1 MSKHQYRSE
10 LGIIS
15 DILSIIMDCGRHGAI
30 ISSISRRAN
39 LSHYAVVEKCQRL
52 IDSRLVESTHD
63 NRNRTFIITEKGI
76 QFFQQLQKFIE
87 KTQEIKIRF

>member
-15 DILSIIMDCGRHGAI
+15 DILSVTIDCGRHGAI

-39 LSHYAVVEKCQRL
+39 LSHYTVMDKCQRL
-52 IDSRLVESTHD
+52 IDSGLVESTH
-63 NRNRTFIITEKGI
+63 NSRNRTFIITEKGI
-76 QFFQQLQKFIE
+76 RFFQEMQKFVE
-87 KTQEIKIRF
+87 TTQEIKIRF